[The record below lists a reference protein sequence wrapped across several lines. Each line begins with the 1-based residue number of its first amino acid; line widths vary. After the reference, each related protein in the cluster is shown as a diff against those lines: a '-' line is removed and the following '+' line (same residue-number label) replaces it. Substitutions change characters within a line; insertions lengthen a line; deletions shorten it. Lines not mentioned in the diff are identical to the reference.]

1 MKRTFQR
8 VLFDGREPFQI
19 CFLTT
24 VAANVFIGAEFN
36 TSIDRRTGI
45 HASFLKSGRLGHPT
59 NRVNNLLKI
68 HSLQAVRREARRLD
82 TPKVG
87 RYHSRFRFQ
96 HGTSPSVMFE
106 SLSDK
111 LKRTLKNL
119 RGEGVLTK
127 EHVDA
132 ALREIR
138 LALLE
143 ADVNYKVAKDFIA
156 SVQQKAEGQQVWQ
169 ELKPSEQVVKIVFD
183 ELVELLG
190 GQSSRLVFTKQL
202 PNTVMVVGLQGS
214 GKTTSTGKI
223 ARWLAKNQER
233 KPLLLS
239 VDVYRPAAREQ
250 LKVIAKAT
258 GQQIFEYPESNDPL
272 TLVREAQRH
281 AQQTG
286 FDTLLIDTAGR
297 LHIDDELMEELVQIK
312 NETRPVEILFVAD
325 AMTGQDAVRS
335 AEEFHRRVG
344 ITGVI
349 LTKMDGDARGGAALS
364 IKQVTGQPVKFVG
377 VGERY
382 DALEP
387 FYPDRVAQRILGM
400 GDVLSLIEE
409 VQAKVDQDEAE
420 EQLKKLQKNEF
431 TLDDFRS
438 QLRQVK
444 KLGSFSKIMKLLPD
458 QLLGGMGMPQL
469 NEEQSA
475 MMEKELKRTE
485 AIIDSM
491 TWEERNDHRILN
503 ANRRRRIARGSGT
516 NVAAVNQ
523 LIKQYVEMRQMMRQL
538 SSSGLFGGGGLKSKM
553 LRKMTGMPDM
563 AGFSG
568 DDGELPQLPSG
579 PFGQASPAGP
589 SKKKHKKKRKKRRR

>member
-1 MKRTFQR
+1 
-8 VLFDGREPFQI
+8 
-19 CFLTT
+19 
-24 VAANVFIGAEFN
+24 
-36 TSIDRRTGI
+36 
-45 HASFLKSGRLGHPT
+45 
-59 NRVNNLLKI
+59 
-68 HSLQAVRREARRLD
+68 
-82 TPKVG
+82 
-87 RYHSRFRFQ
+87 
-96 HGTSPSVMFE
+96 MFE

-127 EHVDA
+127 EHVNA

-143 ADVNYKVAKDFIA
+143 ADVNYKVAKDFIT
-156 SVQQKAEGQQVWQ
+156 SVKEKAEGQQVWQ
-169 ELKPSEQVVKIVFD
+169 ELKPSEQVVKIVYD
-183 ELVELLG
+183 ELVDLLG
-190 GQSSRLVFTKQL
+190 GQSSRLVFTKQV
-202 PNTVMVVGLQGS
+202 PNVVMIVGLQGS

-223 ARWLAKNQER
+223 ARWLAANQER

-250 LKVIAKAT
+250 LKVIARAT
-258 GQQIFEYPESNDPL
+258 GQQIFEQTETNDPL
-272 TLVREAQRH
+272 TLVREALKH

-297 LHIDDELMEELVQIK
+297 LHIDEELMDELVNIK
-312 NETRPVEILFVAD
+312 NATHPVEILFVAD

-335 AEEFHRRVG
+335 AEEFHRRIG

-377 VGERY
+377 VGEKY

-409 VQAKVDQDEAE
+409 VQSKVDQSEAE

-458 QLLGGMGMPQL
+458 QLLGGIGMPQMD
-469 NEEQSA
+469 EEQTKE
-475 MMEKELKRTE
+475 MEKELKRTE
-485 AIIDSM
+485 SIIDSM
-491 TWEERNDHRILN
+491 TSEERSDHKILN

-516 NVAAVNQ
+516 NVAEVNK
-523 LIKQYVEMRQMMRQL
+523 LIKQYTEMRQMMRQL
-538 SSSGLFGGGGLKSKM
+538 TSSGLFGGSGMKGKM
-553 LRKMTGMPDM
+553 MRRM
-563 AGFSG
+563 AGLPEMAGMAGMG
-568 DDGELPQLPSG
+568 DFAEDMPSLPTPGG
-579 PFGQASPAGP
+579 PPGP
-589 SKKKHKKKRKKRRR
+589 SRKKLKKKRKKKRH

>member
-1 MKRTFQR
+1 
-8 VLFDGREPFQI
+8 
-19 CFLTT
+19 
-24 VAANVFIGAEFN
+24 
-36 TSIDRRTGI
+36 
-45 HASFLKSGRLGHPT
+45 
-59 NRVNNLLKI
+59 
-68 HSLQAVRREARRLD
+68 
-82 TPKVG
+82 
-87 RYHSRFRFQ
+87 
-96 HGTSPSVMFE
+96 MFE

-111 LKRTLKNL
+111 LKRALKNL

-127 EHVDA
+127 EHVNA

-156 SVQQKAEGQQVWQ
+156 SVKEKAEGQQVWQ

-183 ELVELLG
+183 ELVELHG
-190 GQSSRLVFTKQL
+190 GQSSRLVFTKQI

-223 ARWLAKNQER
+223 ARWLAANQDR

-250 LKVIAKAT
+250 LKVIARAT
-258 GQQIFEYPESNDPL
+258 GQQIFEQSETNDPL
-272 TLVREAQRH
+272 TLVREAVKH

-286 FDTLLIDTAGR
+286 FDTLVIDTAGR
-297 LHIDDELMEELVQIK
+297 LHIDDELMDELVKIK
-312 NETRPVEILFVAD
+312 NETHPVEILFVAD
-325 AMTGQDAVRS
+325 AMTGQDAGRH

-344 ITGVI
+344 ISGIV
-349 LTKMDGDARGGAALS
+349 LTKMHGDARGGAALS
-364 IKQVTGQPVKFVG
+364 IKRVIGQPVKFVG
-377 VGERY
+377 VGEKY

-400 GDVLSLIEE
+400 GDVLSLIEQ
-409 VQAKVDQDEAE
+409 VQDKIDQDDAEA
-420 EQLKKLQKNEF
+420 QLAKLQKNEF

-444 KLGSFSKIMKLLPD
+444 KLGSFSKILKLLPD
-458 QLLGGMGMPQL
+458 QLLGGVGMPDL
-469 NEEQSA
+469 TDEQSE

-491 TWEERNDHRILN
+491 THEERLNHIILN

-516 NVAAVNQ
+516 TVQQVNA
-523 LIKQYVEMRQMMRQL
+523 LIKQYTEMRRMMQGMFSGGMRGKMMRRMAGL
-538 SSSGLFGGGGLKSKM
+538 SGMEGGGDPM
-553 LRKMTGMPDM
+553 M
-563 AGFSG
+563 AG
-568 DDGELPQLPSG
+568 LPPGLPGTSRR
-579 PFGQASPAGP
+579 
-589 SKKKHKKKRKKRRR
+589 KKKKKKRRR

>member
-1 MKRTFQR
+1 
-8 VLFDGREPFQI
+8 
-19 CFLTT
+19 
-24 VAANVFIGAEFN
+24 
-36 TSIDRRTGI
+36 
-45 HASFLKSGRLGHPT
+45 
-59 NRVNNLLKI
+59 
-68 HSLQAVRREARRLD
+68 
-82 TPKVG
+82 
-87 RYHSRFRFQ
+87 
-96 HGTSPSVMFE
+96 MFE

-127 EHVDA
+127 EHIDA

-156 SVQQKAEGQQVWQ
+156 SVKEKAEGQQVWL

-190 GQSSRLVFTKQL
+190 GQSSRLVFTRTA
-202 PNTVMVVGLQGS
+202 PNVVMIVGLQGS

-223 ARWLAKNQER
+223 ARWLSLNQQR

-239 VDVYRPAAREQ
+239 TDVYRPAAREQ
-250 LKVIAKAT
+250 LRVIAKAT
-258 GQQIFEYPESNDPL
+258 AQSIFEKPETNDPL
-272 TLVREAQRH
+272 ELTREALKH
-281 AQQTG
+281 ARDVG
-286 FDTLLIDTAGR
+286 YDTLLIDTAGR
-297 LHIDDELMEELVQIK
+297 LHIDDELMEELVKIK
-312 NETRPVEILFVAD
+312 SETHPVEILFVAD

-335 AEEFHRRVG
+335 AEEFHARVG
-344 ITGVI
+344 ITGVV

-377 VGERY
+377 VGEKY

-400 GDVLSLIEE
+400 GDVLSLIEQ
-409 VQAKVDQDEAE
+409 VQDKIDQADAEA
-420 EQLKKLQKNEF
+420 QLEKLQRNQF

-444 KLGSFSKIMKLLPD
+444 KLGSFSKILKLLPD
-458 QLLGGMGMPQL
+458 QLLGGVGMPDL
-469 NEEQSA
+469 TGEQSEL
-475 MMEKELKRTE
+475 MEKELKRTE

-491 TWEERNDHRILN
+491 TREERRNHMILN

-516 NVAAVNQ
+516 TVAQVNA
-523 LIKQYVEMRQMMRQL
+523 LIKQYTEMRRMMQGMF
-538 SSSGLFGGGGLKSKM
+538 SGGGLGNRM
-553 LRKMTGMPDM
+553 MRRM
-563 AGFSG
+563 AGIPGMDGGDIDPMMSG
-568 DDGELPQLPSG
+568 LPSG
-579 PFGQASPAGP
+579 LPGTR
-589 SKKKHKKKRKKRRR
+589 KKK

>member
-1 MKRTFQR
+1 
-8 VLFDGREPFQI
+8 
-19 CFLTT
+19 
-24 VAANVFIGAEFN
+24 
-36 TSIDRRTGI
+36 
-45 HASFLKSGRLGHPT
+45 
-59 NRVNNLLKI
+59 
-68 HSLQAVRREARRLD
+68 
-82 TPKVG
+82 
-87 RYHSRFRFQ
+87 
-96 HGTSPSVMFE
+96 MFE

-156 SVQQKAEGQQVWQ
+156 AVKEKAEGQQVWL

-190 GQSSRLVFTKQL
+190 GQSSQLVFTKSN
-202 PNTVMVVGLQGS
+202 PNVVMIVGLQGS

-223 ARWLAKNQER
+223 ARWLSLNQQR

-239 VDVYRPAAREQ
+239 TDVYRPAAREQ
-250 LKVIAKAT
+250 LRVIAKAT
-258 GQQIFEYPESNDPL
+258 AQSIFEKPETNDPL
-272 TLVREAQRH
+272 ELTREALKH
-281 AQQTG
+281 ARDVG
-286 FDTLLIDTAGR
+286 YDTLLIDTAGR
-297 LHIDDELMEELVQIK
+297 LHIDDQLMEELVTIK
-312 NETRPVEILFVAD
+312 SETHPVEILFVAD

-344 ITGVI
+344 ITGVV

-364 IKQVTGQPVKFVG
+364 IKQVIGQPVKFVG
-377 VGERY
+377 VGEKY

-387 FYPDRVAQRILGM
+387 LYPDRVAQRILGM

-409 VQAKVDQDEAE
+409 VQDKIDQTDAE

-458 QLLGGMGMPQL
+458 QLLGGIGMPQMD
-469 NEEQSA
+469 EEQTKQ
-475 MMEKELKRTE
+475 MEKEMKRTE
-485 AIIDSM
+485 SIIDSM
-491 TWEERNDHRILN
+491 TSEERTDHKILN
-503 ANRRRRIARGSGT
+503 SNRRRRIARGSGT
-516 NVAAVNQ
+516 IVAEVNQ
-523 LIKQYVEMRQMMRQL
+523 LIKQYSEMRQMMRQL
-538 SSSGLFGGGGLKSKM
+538 SSSGLFGGSGLKGKM
-553 LRKMTGMPDM
+553 M
-563 AGFSG
+563 
-568 DDGELPQLPSG
+568 
-579 PFGQASPAGP
+579 
-589 SKKKHKKKRKKRRR
+589 RRRAGSVG

>member
-1 MKRTFQR
+1 
-8 VLFDGREPFQI
+8 
-19 CFLTT
+19 
-24 VAANVFIGAEFN
+24 
-36 TSIDRRTGI
+36 
-45 HASFLKSGRLGHPT
+45 
-59 NRVNNLLKI
+59 
-68 HSLQAVRREARRLD
+68 
-82 TPKVG
+82 
-87 RYHSRFRFQ
+87 
-96 HGTSPSVMFE
+96 MFE

-156 SVQQKAEGQQVWQ
+156 SVKEKAEGHQVWL

-190 GQSSRLVFTKQL
+190 GQSSRLVFTKTS
-202 PNTVMVVGLQGS
+202 PNVVMIVGLQGS

-223 ARWLAKNQER
+223 ARWLSQNQQR

-239 VDVYRPAAREQ
+239 TDVYRPAAREQ
-250 LKVIAKAT
+250 LKVIAPAT
-258 GQQIFEYPESNDPL
+258 GQSIFEKPETNDPIEL
-272 TLVREAQRH
+272 PRSALQH
-281 AQQTG
+281 ARDTG
-286 FDTLLIDTAGR
+286 YDTLLIDTAGR
-297 LHIDDELMEELVQIK
+297 LHIDDELMDELVTIK
-312 NETRPVEILFVAD
+312 SETHPVEILFVAD

-335 AEEFHRRVG
+335 AEEFHARIG
-344 ITGVI
+344 ITGIV

-377 VGERY
+377 VGEKY

-400 GDVLSLIEE
+400 GDVLSLIEQ
-409 VQAKVDQDEAE
+409 VQDKIDQADAEA
-420 EQLKKLQKNEF
+420 QLEKLQRNQF
-431 TLDDFRS
+431 SLDDFRS

-444 KLGSFSKIMKLLPD
+444 KLGSFSKILKLLPD
-458 QLLGGMGMPQL
+458 QLLGGVGMPDL
-469 NEEQSA
+469 TDEQSE

-491 TWEERNDHRILN
+491 TREERINHMILN

-516 NVAAVNQ
+516 TVAQVNS
-523 LIKQYVEMRQMMRQL
+523 LIKQYTEMRRMMQGMF
-538 SSSGLFGGGGLKSKM
+538 SGGGLGGKM
-553 LRKMTGMPDM
+553 MRRMAGIPGMEGNGGDAMMAGMP
-563 AGFSG
+563 G
-568 DDGELPQLPSG
+568 L
-579 PFGQASPAGP
+579 PAGP
-589 SKKKHKKKRKKRRR
+589 SRKKKKKKKRRR

>member
-1 MKRTFQR
+1 
-8 VLFDGREPFQI
+8 
-19 CFLTT
+19 
-24 VAANVFIGAEFN
+24 
-36 TSIDRRTGI
+36 
-45 HASFLKSGRLGHPT
+45 
-59 NRVNNLLKI
+59 
-68 HSLQAVRREARRLD
+68 
-82 TPKVG
+82 
-87 RYHSRFRFQ
+87 
-96 HGTSPSVMFE
+96 MFE

-127 EHVDA
+127 DHVDA

-143 ADVNYKVAKDFIA
+143 ADVNYKVAKDFISA
-156 SVQQKAEGQQVWQ
+156 VKEKAEGQQVWQ
-169 ELKPSEQVVKIVFD
+169 ELKPSEQVVKIVYD

-190 GQSSRLVFTKQL
+190 GQSSRLVFTKQI
-202 PNTVMVVGLQGS
+202 PNVVMVVGLQGS

-223 ARWLAKNQER
+223 ARWLANNQDR

-258 GQQIFEYPESNDPL
+258 GQQIFEQPETNDPL
-272 TLVREAQRH
+272 TLVREAFKH

-286 FDTLLIDTAGR
+286 FDTLMIDTAGR
-297 LHIDDELMEELVQIK
+297 LHIDDELMDELVSIK
-312 NETRPVEILFVAD
+312 SETHPVEILFVAD

-344 ITGVI
+344 ITGVV

-364 IKQVTGQPVKFVG
+364 IKPVIGQPVKFVG
-377 VGERY
+377 VGEKY

-409 VQAKVDQDEAE
+409 VQDKIDQTDAEA
-420 EQLKKLQKNEF
+420 QLKKLQRNQF

-444 KLGSFSKIMKLLPD
+444 KLGSFSKILKLLPD
-458 QLLGGMGMPQL
+458 QLLGGVGMPDL
-469 NEEQSA
+469 TDEQSEL
-475 MMEKELKRTE
+475 MEKELKRTE

-491 TWEERNDHRILN
+491 TREDRLNHMILN
-503 ANRRRRIARGSGT
+503 ATRRRRIARGSGT
-516 NVAAVNQ
+516 TVAQVNS
-523 LIKQYVEMRQMMRQL
+523 LIKQYTEMRRMMQ
-538 SSSGLFGGGGLKSKM
+538 GMFGGGFGGKM
-553 LRKMTGMPDM
+553 MRRM
-563 AGFSG
+563 AGIPGLEGNG
-568 DDGELPQLPSG
+568 DPILAGLASG
-579 PFGQASPAGP
+579 PSRR
-589 SKKKHKKKRKKRRR
+589 KKKKKKRRR

>member
-1 MKRTFQR
+1 
-8 VLFDGREPFQI
+8 
-19 CFLTT
+19 
-24 VAANVFIGAEFN
+24 
-36 TSIDRRTGI
+36 
-45 HASFLKSGRLGHPT
+45 
-59 NRVNNLLKI
+59 
-68 HSLQAVRREARRLD
+68 
-82 TPKVG
+82 
-87 RYHSRFRFQ
+87 
-96 HGTSPSVMFE
+96 MFE

-156 SVQQKAEGQQVWQ
+156 SVKEKAEGQQVWQ
-169 ELKPSEQVVKIVFD
+169 ELKPSEQVVKIVYD
-183 ELVELLG
+183 ELVDLLG
-190 GQSSRLVFTKQL
+190 GQSSRLVFTKQI
-202 PNTVMVVGLQGS
+202 PNAVMIVGLQGS

-223 ARWLAKNQER
+223 ARWLTANQNR
-233 KPLLLS
+233 KPLLVS

-258 GQQIFEYPESNDPL
+258 GQQIFEDPATNDPMI
-272 TLVREAQRH
+272 LVRSAFTH

-297 LHIDDELMEELVQIK
+297 LHIDDALMDELVRIK
-312 NETRPVEILFVAD
+312 SETHPAEILFVAD

-364 IKQVTGQPVKFVG
+364 IKQVIGQPVKFVG
-377 VGERY
+377 VGQRY

-409 VQAKVDQDEAE
+409 VQDKIDQSDAEA
-420 EQLKKLQKNEF
+420 QLQKLQRNQF

-444 KLGSFSKIMKLLPD
+444 KLGSFSKILKLLPD

-469 NEEQSA
+469 DDEQTK

-485 AIIDSM
+485 SIIDSM
-491 TWEERNDHRILN
+491 NYDERLDHRILN

-516 NVAAVNQ
+516 SVAEVNQ
-523 LIKQYVEMRQMMRQL
+523 LIKQYTEMRQMMRQL
-538 SSSGLFGGGGLKSKM
+538 SGSGLFGGSGLKGKM
-553 LRKMTGMPDM
+553 MRRLTGMPDM
-563 AGFSG
+563 GQFG
-568 DDGELPQLPSG
+568 GDGEELPALP
-579 PFGQASPAGP
+579 AAPA
-589 SKKKHKKKRKKRRR
+589 KKKMKKKRKKRRK

>member
-1 MKRTFQR
+1 
-8 VLFDGREPFQI
+8 
-19 CFLTT
+19 
-24 VAANVFIGAEFN
+24 
-36 TSIDRRTGI
+36 
-45 HASFLKSGRLGHPT
+45 
-59 NRVNNLLKI
+59 
-68 HSLQAVRREARRLD
+68 
-82 TPKVG
+82 
-87 RYHSRFRFQ
+87 
-96 HGTSPSVMFE
+96 MFE

-111 LKRTLKNL
+111 LKRTLKSL

-156 SVQQKAEGQQVWQ
+156 SVKEKAEGQQVWL

-190 GQSSRLVFTKQL
+190 GQSSRLVFTKTS
-202 PNTVMVVGLQGS
+202 PNVVMIVGLQGS

-223 ARWLAKNQER
+223 ARWLAQNQER

-239 VDVYRPAAREQ
+239 TDVYRPAAREQ
-250 LKVIAKAT
+250 LRVIAKAT
-258 GQQIFEYPESNDPL
+258 GQSIFEKPETNDPIEL
-272 TLVREAQRH
+272 ARSALQH
-281 AQQTG
+281 ARDTG
-286 FDTLLIDTAGR
+286 YDTLLIDTAGR
-297 LHIDDELMEELVQIK
+297 LHIDDELMEELVTIK
-312 NETRPVEILFVAD
+312 SETHPVEILFVAD

-335 AEEFHRRVG
+335 AEEFHARIG
-344 ITGVI
+344 ITGVV

-377 VGERY
+377 VGEKY

-400 GDVLSLIEE
+400 GDVLSLIEQ
-409 VQAKVDQDEAE
+409 VQDKIDQSDAEA
-420 EQLKKLQKNEF
+420 QLEKLQRNQF
-431 TLDDFRS
+431 SLDDFRS

-444 KLGSFSKIMKLLPD
+444 KLGSFSKILKLLPD
-458 QLLGGMGMPQL
+458 QLLGGVGMPDL
-469 NEEQSA
+469 TDEQSE

-491 TWEERNDHRILN
+491 TREERMNHMILN

-516 NVAAVNQ
+516 TVAQVNS
-523 LIKQYVEMRQMMRQL
+523 LIKQYTEMRRMMQGMF
-538 SSSGLFGGGGLKSKM
+538 SGGGLRGKM
-553 LRKMTGMPDM
+553 MRRM
-563 AGFSG
+563 AGMQGMEGGG
-568 DDGELPQLPSG
+568 DPMMAGL
-579 PFGQASPAGP
+579 PAGLP
-589 SKKKHKKKRKKRRR
+589 GSSRKKKKKKKRRR

>member
-1 MKRTFQR
+1 
-8 VLFDGREPFQI
+8 
-19 CFLTT
+19 
-24 VAANVFIGAEFN
+24 
-36 TSIDRRTGI
+36 
-45 HASFLKSGRLGHPT
+45 
-59 NRVNNLLKI
+59 
-68 HSLQAVRREARRLD
+68 
-82 TPKVG
+82 
-87 RYHSRFRFQ
+87 
-96 HGTSPSVMFE
+96 MFE

-119 RGEGVLTK
+119 RGEGVLTR

-143 ADVNYKVAKDFIA
+143 ADVNFKVAKDFIA
-156 SVQQKAEGQQVWQ
+156 AVKEKAEGQQVWQ
-169 ELKPSEQVVKIVFD
+169 ELKPSEQVVKIVYD
-183 ELVELLG
+183 ELVDLLG
-190 GQSSRLVFTKQL
+190 GQSSRLVFTKQI
-202 PNTVMVVGLQGS
+202 PNVVMIVGLQGS

-223 ARWLAKNQER
+223 AWWLARNQDR

-239 VDVYRPAAREQ
+239 VDVYRPAARQQ

-258 GQQIFEYPESNDPL
+258 GQQIFEQPETNDPL
-272 TLVREAQRH
+272 TLVREAYKH

-286 FDTLLIDTAGR
+286 FDTLMIDTAGR
-297 LHIDDELMEELVQIK
+297 LHIDDELMDELVSIK
-312 NETRPVEILFVAD
+312 TETRPVEILFVAD

-335 AEEFHRRVG
+335 AEEFHRRIG
-344 ITGVI
+344 ITGVV

-364 IKQVTGQPVKFVG
+364 IKQVTDQPVKFVG
-377 VGERY
+377 VGEKY

-409 VQAKVDQDEAE
+409 VQSKVDQSEAE
-420 EQLKKLQKNEF
+420 EQLRKLQKNEF

-469 NEEQSA
+469 NDEQSSR
-475 MMEKELKRTE
+475 MEQELKRTE

-491 TWEERNDHRILN
+491 TREERTDHRILN

-516 NVAAVNQ
+516 AVAEVNQ
-523 LIKQYVEMRQMMRQL
+523 LIKQYTEMRQMMRQL
-538 SSSGLFGGGGLKSKM
+538 SSSGMFGGGGLKGKM
-553 LRKMTGMPDM
+553 MRRVAGM
-563 AGFSG
+563 AGLPDLSG
-568 DDGELPQLPSG
+568 MGDGNGDELPALPV
-579 PFGQASPAGP
+579 GP
-589 SKKKHKKKRKKRRR
+589 SRKKLKKKRKKRRK

>member
-1 MKRTFQR
+1 
-8 VLFDGREPFQI
+8 
-19 CFLTT
+19 
-24 VAANVFIGAEFN
+24 
-36 TSIDRRTGI
+36 
-45 HASFLKSGRLGHPT
+45 
-59 NRVNNLLKI
+59 
-68 HSLQAVRREARRLD
+68 
-82 TPKVG
+82 
-87 RYHSRFRFQ
+87 
-96 HGTSPSVMFE
+96 MFE

-111 LKRTLKNL
+111 LKRTLKSM

-156 SVQQKAEGQQVWQ
+156 SVKEKAEGQQVWL

-190 GQSSRLVFTKQL
+190 GQSSRLVFTKTS
-202 PNTVMVVGLQGS
+202 PNVVMIVGLQGS

-223 ARWLAKNQER
+223 ARWLAQNQER

-239 VDVYRPAAREQ
+239 TDVYRPAAREQ
-250 LKVIAKAT
+250 LRVIAKAT
-258 GQQIFEYPESNDPL
+258 GQSIFEKPETNDPIEL
-272 TLVREAQRH
+272 TRSALQH
-281 AQQTG
+281 ARDTG
-286 FDTLLIDTAGR
+286 YDTLLIDTAGR
-297 LHIDDELMEELVQIK
+297 LHIDDELMEELVTIK
-312 NETRPVEILFVAD
+312 SETHPVEILFVAD

-335 AEEFHRRVG
+335 AEEFHARIG
-344 ITGVI
+344 ITGVV

-377 VGERY
+377 VGEKY

-400 GDVLSLIEE
+400 GDVLSLIEQ
-409 VQAKVDQDEAE
+409 VQDKIDQSDAEA
-420 EQLKKLQKNEF
+420 QLEKLQRNQF
-431 TLDDFRS
+431 SLDDFRS

-444 KLGSFSKIMKLLPD
+444 KLGSFSKILKLLPD
-458 QLLGGMGMPQL
+458 QLLGGVGMTDL
-469 NEEQSA
+469 TDEQSE

-491 TWEERNDHRILN
+491 TREERMNHMILN

-516 NVAAVNQ
+516 TVAQVNS
-523 LIKQYVEMRQMMRQL
+523 LIKQYTEMRRMMQGMF
-538 SSSGLFGGGGLKSKM
+538 SGGGLRGKM
-553 LRKMTGMPDM
+553 MRRM
-563 AGFSG
+563 AGMQGMEGGG
-568 DDGELPQLPSG
+568 DPMMAGL
-579 PFGQASPAGP
+579 PAGLP
-589 SKKKHKKKRKKRRR
+589 GSSRRKKKKKKRRR

>member
-1 MKRTFQR
+1 
-8 VLFDGREPFQI
+8 
-19 CFLTT
+19 
-24 VAANVFIGAEFN
+24 
-36 TSIDRRTGI
+36 
-45 HASFLKSGRLGHPT
+45 
-59 NRVNNLLKI
+59 
-68 HSLQAVRREARRLD
+68 
-82 TPKVG
+82 
-87 RYHSRFRFQ
+87 
-96 HGTSPSVMFE
+96 MFE

-143 ADVNYKVAKDFIA
+143 ADVNYKVAKDFIG
-156 SVQQKAEGQQVWQ
+156 SVKEKAEGKQVWL

-190 GQSSRLVFTKQL
+190 GQSSRLVFTKTI
-202 PNTVMVVGLQGS
+202 PNVVMIVGLQGS

-223 ARWLAKNQER
+223 ARWLSQNQER

-239 VDVYRPAAREQ
+239 TDVYRPAAREQ

-258 GQQIFEYPESNDPL
+258 GQSIFEKPETNDPIEL
-272 TLVREAQRH
+272 TRSALKH
-281 AQQTG
+281 ARDTG
-286 FDTLLIDTAGR
+286 YDTLLIDTAGR
-297 LHIDDELMEELVQIK
+297 LHIDDELMEELVTIK
-312 NETRPVEILFVAD
+312 AETHPVEILFVAD

-335 AEEFHRRVG
+335 AEEFHRRIG
-344 ITGVI
+344 ITGVV
-349 LTKMDGDARGGAALS
+349 LTKMDGNARGGAALS

-377 VGERY
+377 VGEKY

-400 GDVLSLIEE
+400 GDVMSLIEE
-409 VQAKVDQDEAE
+409 VQSKVDQSEAE

-458 QLLGGMGMPQL
+458 QLLGGMGMPQMD
-469 NEEQSA
+469 EEQTK
-475 MMEKELKRTE
+475 MMEQELKRTE

-516 NVAAVNQ
+516 SVAQVNQ
-523 LIKQYVEMRQMMRQL
+523 FIKQYVEMRQMMRQL
-538 SSSGLFGGGGLKSKM
+538 SSSRLFGGCGLTSRM

-563 AGFSG
+563 AGFA
-568 DDGELPQLPSG
+568 GEPGEMPALPV
-579 PFGQASPAGP
+579 GP
-589 SKKKHKKKRKKRRR
+589 STGPSRKKLKKKRKKRRR